1 MKIII
6 GKIVNTHGV
15 KGELRI
21 RSDFKSNFTIYI
33 GEDQIEETINTYRP
47 HKTFDMIFLK
57 GYNDINE
64 VLKYKGKLVFVEKED
79 LLLKESDYL
88 DEELL
93 EKEVYLNEKLLGNV
107 KELYYTKANLILV
120 LEDESQ
126 IPLVKELVDITKDKI
141 IIKEESIIVKNWYP
155 NSFS

>member
-21 RSDFKSNFTIYI
+21 RSDFKYKDQIFKPNFTIYI

-120 LEDESQ
+120 LEDETQ
-126 IPLVKELVDITKDKI
+126 IPLVKELIDITKDKI
-141 IIKEESIIVKNWYP
+141 IVKEESIIVKN
-155 NSFS
+155 